1 MYSMKMIRFLC
12 LLMVIFSSLG
22 MAGMFME
29 EPIVPIAVNYGAIFL
44 LSLGIVVMANKRKV

>member
-1 MYSMKMIRFLC
+1 MKMLRFLC
-12 LLMVIFSSLG
+12 LLLVIFSSLG

-29 EPIVPIAVNYGAIFL
+29 EPIVPIAVNYGAIFV

>member
-1 MYSMKMIRFLC
+1 MKMIRFLC

-29 EPIVPIAVNYGAIFL
+29 EPTVPIAVNYVAIFV
-44 LSLGIVVMANKRKV
+44 LSLGIVVMAYQRKV